1 MAQLWSAPSGT
12 SLGTI
17 QERTTTTIA
26 LPISTA
32 YEATLARISGQLP
45 PGLRIEGFNIVGTPF
60 EVTRTSVF
68 TFVIRASIN
77 EDSSGEFYF
86 EDRTFR
92 ITVEGPDTPVW
103 LTPEDLLA
111 IGPNDTLFVLDT
123 SPVDY
128 QLQVIDSDIAA
139 GQTIEYFI
147 KPGNGELPPGISL
160 TEDGRIVG
168 ITEPLLSLD
177 NSSGSGYY
185 DTNGFSNYPFDFG
198 ILPANGFASF
208 YYDSTFYDLS
218 IPTRSPRKLN
228 RFYQFI
234 VSATDGETVI
244 DRKFRIYVVGDDFLR
259 SDNTIMTGADGIF
272 KADNTYVRTP
282 IWLTP
287 ANLGFRRANNYITL
301 FLDVLD
307 TEALLGKIVYTLE
320 SFNDDNTVSELPPG
334 LVLDNNTGEIAG
346 RVPYQPAVTI
356 PYKFTIRATRYTAD
370 INIVNIVGTYY
381 EDVLVGK
388 NEVKIYKLEQNSGG
402 IFDEN
407 ADNVDDLRELIGRYI
422 GIGDFSYRVIS
433 VDGSNQNY
441 DVIILDQVLKS
452 QIPLI
457 VSDGVS
463 VNDDYFFVESITG
476 AQRKELEGR
485 KLIHSDEEVNT
496 INTVV
501 PYVEWKIIHRDGG
514 KIEIDY
520 SSIGADQ
527 PTGNPS
533 IADEIQRVLAS
544 PLGPIYVTKADDS
557 TIQFSAPYTSD
568 TTINIIEKL
577 FVAADSVAS
586 SIKVILVRDNIDR
599 VDLNEG
605 SFRAFVSDTNIGL
618 AVLEND
624 SFDKEIS
631 VNSDDEVVQ
640 PFKDKTFTVNI
651 LGEVDSTI
659 TWNTDSDL
667 GNIRANF
674 ISTLSVTATTTVPNA
689 RLVYTK
695 VAGRLPPGLEL
706 LFDGEI
712 VGKVRQFGDINNDG
726 LTIFDTGTASFDG
739 GSTSID
745 RQFKFT
751 VDARDRFGYS
761 AIQREFTITILDEDD
776 LLYSNLV
783 MKPML
788 KQQQRLDYNSLIA
801 DSTIFPPS
809 AIYRPNDPEFG
820 LQKEIKILAYAGLE
834 TKNINEYVSKSAR
847 FHKRRRYKL
856 GDVKTAVAKLEGT
869 NDIIYEVV
877 YVEVIDPAEPLEGK
891 TNKRITVANDFGK
904 VTVDSIQYETK
915 DDQFKTDTGV
925 PAIQIGDTI
934 VTDYEILFETRA
946 GQDLKLLPGDTDV
959 VTRDGQEVKVVRE
972 TDSAP
977 FAYRPKGDTIK
988 ADTTGVKTSDGND
1001 IGKHI
1006 SNITNMREELRTVG
1020 QTERGFLPLWMRTA
1034 QEGGVAELGYIMAIP
1049 LCFCKEG
1056 ESNQI
1061 RLNLLN
1067 SGFDF
1072 KQLDLEIDRYI
1083 IDATTGLT
1091 QDQYIK
1097 FPDYQFNV

>member
-1 MAQLWSAPSGT
+1 MAQLWSEPSGF

-17 QERTTTTIA
+17 QERTTTTIV

-32 YEATLARISGQLP
+32 YEATLTKISGQLP
-45 PGLRIEGFNIVGTPF
+45 PGLRIEGFNLVGTPF
-60 EVTRTSVF
+60 EVSRTSVF

-77 EDSSGEFYF
+77 EDSTGEAYF

-92 ITVEGPDTPVW
+92 ITIEGPDTPVW

-123 SPVDY
+123 APVDY
-128 QLQVIDSDIAA
+128 QLEVIDSDIAA
-139 GQTIEYFI
+139 GQTIEYYI
-147 KPGNGELPPGISL
+147 KPGNGELPPGVTL
-160 TEDGRIVG
+160 TSEGRIVG
-168 ITEPLLSLD
+168 ITEPLLALD
-177 NSSGSGYY
+177 NSSGSGYF

-287 ANLGFRRANNYITL
+287 GNLGFRRANNYITL

-320 SFNDDNTVSELPPG
+320 SFNDDGSVSELPPG

-356 PYKFTIRATRYTAD
+356 PYKFTIKATRYTAD

-407 ADNVDDLRELIGRYI
+407 ADDVDDLRELIGRYI
-422 GIGDFSYRVIS
+422 SIGEFSYRVTS
-433 VDGSNQNY
+433 VDDSNPDY
-441 DVIILDQVLKS
+441 DTITLDQALNS
-452 QIPLI
+452 QIPL
-457 VSDGVS
+457 VVTDGVS
-463 VNDDYFFVESITG
+463 VGDDYFFVDSITQ
-476 AQRKELEGR
+476 AQRDELEGR
-485 KLIHSDEEVNT
+485 KLNHSDTETNT
-496 INTVV
+496 ITSIV
-501 PYVEWKIIHRDGG
+501 PYIEWKIIHRDGG
-514 KIEIDY
+514 TIEIDY
-520 SSIGADQ
+520 SAIDADQ
-527 PTGNPS
+527 PTGNPTLS
-533 IADEIQRVLAS
+533 AEIKRIFS
-544 PLGPIYVTKADDS
+544 SSLGAVYVTKSDNS
-557 TIQFSAPYTSD
+557 TIQFSAPYTSS
-568 TTINIIEKL
+568 TTRNIIEQV
-577 FVAADSVAS
+577 FVAQDSVAD
-586 SIKVILVRDNIDR
+586 SIKTILVREDIDK
-599 VDLNEG
+599 VQLNEG
-605 SFRAFVSDTNIGL
+605 SLRGFAADVNIGL
-618 AVLEND
+618 AVLERE

-631 VNSDDEVVQ
+631 VNSNDEVVQ
-640 PFKDKTFTVNI
+640 PSTDKTFTLNL

-659 TWNTDSDL
+659 VWNTASNL

-674 ISTLSVTATTTVPNA
+674 ISTLAITATTTVPNA

-695 VAGRLPPGLEL
+695 TSGTLPPGLEL

-712 VGKVRQFGDINNDG
+712 IGKVRQFSDSENDG
-726 LTIFDTGTASFDG
+726 LTIFDTGTTTFDNG
-739 GSTSID
+739 ETSID
-745 RQFKFT
+745 RVFKFT

-761 AIQREFTITILDEDD
+761 AVQREFTITILDEDD

-788 KQQQRLDYNSLIA
+788 KQVQRTNYNSLIA
-801 DSTIFPPS
+801 DSTIFPPG

-834 TKNINEYVSKSAR
+834 TKNINEYVSKASR
-847 FHKRRRYKL
+847 FHKRRRYQL

-877 YVEVIDPAEPLEGK
+877 YVEVIDPADPAQGK
-891 TNKRITVANDFGK
+891 TNKRLTIANDFGK

-915 DDQFKTDTGV
+915 DDQFKTNTGV
-925 PAIQIGDTI
+925 PAIQIGDDI
-934 VTDYEILFETRA
+934 VTDYEIVFETRD
-946 GQDLKLLPGDTDV
+946 GQDFKLLPGDTDV
-959 VTRDGQEVKVVRE
+959 VTRNGDEIKVVSE

-977 FAYRPKGDTIK
+977 FAFRPDGDTVK
-988 ADTTGVKTSDGND
+988 ADTTGVKTSDGSD

-1006 SNITNMREELRTVG
+1006 SNITNMRDELRLVG
-1020 QTERGFLPLWMRTA
+1020 ETERGFLPLWMRTA
-1034 QEGGVAELGYIMAIP
+1034 QEGGVAELGYVMAIP
-1049 LCFCKEG
+1049 LCYCKEG

-1061 RLNLLN
+1061 KLNLLN
-1067 SGFDF
+1067 SNFDF
-1072 KQLDLEIDRYI
+1072 KNLDLEIDRYI
-1083 IDATTGLT
+1083 IDATTGVS